1 MKIARLSK
9 TAAPI
14 SVVVPKLGNEQSVIR
29 DLVNDAVFF
38 VNSSGPVT
46 SEAVFEGFRFADTL
60 ERFSFGFLDKLVD
73 SIQDLFVR
81 FLPVQIDI

>member
-14 SVVVPKLGNEQSVIR
+14 SVVVPKLGDEQSVIR
-29 DLVNDAVFF
+29 DLAN
-38 VNSSGPVT
+38 
-46 SEAVFEGFRFADTL
+46 EAVFEGFRFADTL

-73 SIQDLFVR
+73 SIQDLFVG